1 METTPYDLTPQQK
14 TLLAALAQETGQ
26 PIPALLDKALE
37 ALQERYTA
45 HAQGKTTGSEAHQGA
60 APTLPRLKHIGEI
73 ADELFGE
80 IPDEE
85 LAQLPEDGAAQHDH
99 YLYGLPKR
107 SL

>member
-37 ALQERYTA
+37 ALQERRHLDHASEPQTA
-45 HAQGKTTGSEAHQGA
+45 YK
-60 APTLPRLKHIGEI
+60 PIWEI
-73 ADELFGE
+73 ADELFGA

-85 LAQLPEDGAAQHDH
+85 LARLPVDGAAQHDH